1 MFMNSIFFF
10 NENNNLLSLS
20 FANFGLLKSIYYF
33 LLYTLFP
40 SLLVGLSKIAE
51 ILIYSPLEIIL
62 PAGVTLASLS
72 PFRLESLVDIACA
85 DYVQTQGRFLLFY
98 PLLSHIFSL
107 RVSVVTLA
115 PDLKWLSSLCAI
127 FPNANWA
134 ERESWDMFGLGFL
147 AHPDLRRILTDYGF
161 KGHPLRKDF
170 PLLGY
175 LEVSFNNLVD
185 FIEYLPVSMSISPR
199 VFDVANAIVFAF
211 C

>member
-1 MFMNSIFFF
+1 MNNFYVGSNPTFLKSPNSSGVEQKTENLCVGGSSPPLGIFMFMNSIFFF

-115 PDLKWLSSLCAI
+115 PDLK
-127 FPNANWA
+127 
-134 ERESWDMFGLGFL
+134 
-147 AHPDLRRILTDYGF
+147 
-161 KGHPLRKDF
+161 
-170 PLLGY
+170 
-175 LEVSFNNLVD
+175 
-185 FIEYLPVSMSISPR
+185 
-199 VFDVANAIVFAF
+199 
-211 C
+211 

>member
-1 MFMNSIFFF
+1 
-10 NENNNLLSLS
+10 
-20 FANFGLLKSIYYF
+20 
-33 LLYTLFP
+33 
-40 SLLVGLSKIAE
+40 
-51 ILIYSPLEIIL
+51 
-62 PAGVTLASLS
+62 
-72 PFRLESLVDIACA
+72 
-85 DYVQTQGRFLLFY
+85 
-98 PLLSHIFSL
+98 
-107 RVSVVTLA
+107 
-115 PDLKWLSSLCAI
+115 
-127 FPNANWA
+127 
-134 ERESWDMFGLGFL
+134 MFGLGFL